1 MESPMTLA
9 ANRQSNL
16 YLIFHFINLLGSN
29 RIQVKS
35 VKIKEELQQ
44 TKAPLM
50 RSCRGCLGDVPAKA
64 GPLFFFEP
72 LWFGSNYDVASWPC
86 HTGAYPAPPLF
97 FPSASTGPPPQSLW
111 FSFCHHHHHHHHHHR
126 TIFSPSSSP
135 HRFLFIIGCFF
146 LISSLFFFFILFLHS
161 SKLMAFAFA
170 DVPLAF
176 ANPLRSSPVWWHGK
190 SRCLPSSA
198 IPSGWQL

>member
-1 MESPMTLA
+1 MALA

-29 RIQVKS
+29 RIQVRS

-72 LWFGSNYDVASWPC
+72 LWFGSNYGVA
-86 HTGAYPAPPLF
+86 PALF
-97 FPSASTGPPPQSLW
+97 APSPSTGPPPPSLS
-111 FSFCHHHHHHHHHHR
+111 FLFCHRHHHHHR
-126 TIFSPSSSP
+126 TIFFPSSSP
-135 HRFLFIIGCFF
+135 HRFVFIIGLF
-146 LISSLFFFFILFLHS
+146 LPHQQSFLLLLFFFFILFLHS

-170 DVPLAF
+170 DVPFAF
-176 ANPLRSSPVWWHGK
+176 ANPLRSSSVWWHGK
-190 SRCLPSSA
+190 SRCLLSSA
-198 IPSGWQL
+198 IPSGW

>member
-1 MESPMTLA
+1 MCPKSKFHNFFKQKWHKILSDVQHAHLLA

-72 LWFGSNYDVASWPC
+72 LWFGSNYGVASWPC
-86 HTGAYPAPPLF
+86 HTGAYPAPPAL
-97 FPSASTGPPPQSLW
+97 
-111 FSFCHHHHHHHHHHR
+111 SFCHRHHHHHHR
-126 TIFSPSSSP
+126 TIFSPSCSP
-135 HRFLFIIGCFF
+135 HSFLFIIG
-146 LISSLFFFFILFLHS
+146 LFLPHRQS
-161 SKLMAFAFA
+161 FLLLHPLPPFFKIDGFCFCRCTVCVCQSFAFIVSLVA
-170 DVPLAF
+170 
-176 ANPLRSSPVWWHGK
+176 W
-190 SRCLPSSA
+190 
-198 IPSGWQL
+198 